1 MLTRN
6 GFRVVVLAALTAA
19 IVAVALNIWTGM
31 AAPPEQRA
39 LWSGTEGGSPLDA
52 GDFVVIA
59 VAGLGVLLAL
69 AATAGFCAFWRPAR
83 MLAVTATV
91 LLLAGEVF
99 VHPLVH
105 TTLAHAFGDAAA
117 LFWGMAIAFSYSPPI
132 GESFDR
138 KRDHA

>member
-6 GFRVVVLAALTAA
+6 GFRVVVLAALAAA
-19 IVAVALNIWTGM
+19 IVAVALNVWTGM

-39 LWSGTEGGSPLDA
+39 LWSGMEGSPLDA
-52 GDFVVIA
+52 GDFVVVA

>member
-1 MLTRN
+1 MPTRN
-6 GFRVVVLAALTAA
+6 GFRVVVLAALAAA
-19 IVAVALNIWTGM
+19 IVAVALNVWTGM

-39 LWSGTEGGSPLDA
+39 LWSGMEESPLDA
-52 GDFVVIA
+52 GDFVVVA

-83 MLAVTATV
+83 MLAVIATV